1 MPCEV
6 GRRGHCL
13 CRVRS
18 AVKSLAQGALVPD
31 AVERG
36 QAQKMRA
43 DVAERGQAQDA
54 LIPDA
59 VEKGQ
64 VQDPFDSR
72 CGWEGPEARR
82 DDATCS

>member
-1 MPCEV
+1 M
-6 GRRGHCL
+6 
-13 CRVRS
+13 
-18 AVKSLAQGALVPD
+18 KSLAQGALVPD

-36 QAQKMRA
+36 QAQNTLLA